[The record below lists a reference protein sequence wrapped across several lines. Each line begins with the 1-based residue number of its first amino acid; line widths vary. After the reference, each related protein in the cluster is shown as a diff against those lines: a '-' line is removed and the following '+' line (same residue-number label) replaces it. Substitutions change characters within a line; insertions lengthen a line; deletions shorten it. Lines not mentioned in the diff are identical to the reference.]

1 MKVSV
6 KLGAALIAYAIVGT
20 AIGIAA
26 RLPYQFGGVGDPA
39 RVAEEFVT
47 RGTAV
52 SPPLVA
58 LAILAVAILIA
69 AQRGLVGRIGSALL
83 AVLGAVFTIP
93 TLGELFGAGAFS
105 GIAQLFVI
113 GWSLIGAAILAA
125 MCAFGVR
132 EALGRS
138 P

>member
-83 AVLGAVFTIP
+83 AVLGAVFIIP